1 MICDTCGREV
11 PVVYR
16 VVIDEGYNRIDA
28 KPLYNCPECF
38 EKKNQERMARKRQEH
53 REPSEGLPPGM

>member
-38 EKKNQERMARKRQEH
+38 EKKNQERRARKK
-53 REPSEGLPPGM
+53 REPQESSEGLPPRV